1 MSTSAHSS
9 RTQTGKQSRHRPEP
23 ASILIVDDYEDN
35 RQMMRKLLEM
45 IGFGVLEAE
54 NGLDAVRLT
63 QQERPNLVIMDLGL
77 PLLSGMEAARMIHE
91 TPETSEIPII
101 VLSAYDA
108 ASARDDV
115 IACGC
120 SGYLTKPVDYAKL
133 EKTIRTLLAQSSQNY
148 K

>member
-1 MSTSAHSS
+1 MSSSAHSS
-9 RTQTGKQSRHRPEP
+9 RTQTRKQSPRPEP
-23 ASILIVDDYEDN
+23 ATILIVDDYEDN

-45 IGFGVLEAE
+45 IGYLVLEAD

-63 QQERPNLVIMDLGL
+63 QQERPTLVIMDLGL
-77 PLLSGMEAARMIHE
+77 PLLSGMEAARMIPE

-108 ASARDDV
+108 ASARDDA

-120 SGYLTKPVDYAKL
+120 NGYLTKPVDYATL
-133 EKTIRTLLAQSSQNY
+133 EETIRTLLAQ
-148 K
+148 